1 MTPQRTDLLG
11 LTPDM
16 LAALANRGLVKRATK
31 DIEAGTGPVISMD
44 GDTLVATF
52 PDSVVTTLPAGRG
65 LDGASCSCGASMCRH
80 RIGLVLAYQ
89 RSAEPAAE
97 AFTPWS
103 PGDIDDD
110 ALIAAFGAR
119 TVTAARRLGGAGL
132 AATVRWPSADDPVAT
147 VALPSC
153 TVRFLVPGRLEF
165 VDTDAAAAVRGQM
178 IVLAVWACR
187 EPQVEKAQ
195 VEPVGVAPGTL
206 AAVELAGE
214 VLTIGVANA
223 GPELAAHV
231 RRVRADL
238 DAHNLRWPVAALD
251 ELGEQLAA
259 YAERRAAHSTARV
272 AELISELHV
281 RHRVG
286 GRPAS
291 APRVLGTEE
300 AAETPLRQIRLVSLG
315 CRLLDAHTAQVFL
328 ADPTGDSVLVLE
340 RRWEPGADNKTG
352 PALASR
358 RLAGSTLGAL
368 ARSNVVTASAVR
380 SATRRVRIG
389 TSRVA
394 ATSITP
400 VGTAWTALV
409 TTDYAELSERLAARP
424 PRFVRPRLEAES
436 VHVLEI
442 AELRDVA
449 YFPGAQRLD
458 ALVADRSGTTAV
470 VSVDHRAW
478 APGALDAVAAA
489 LADAPRAVSGS
500 VRRANGVLTVDPI
513 ALLTGSGV
521 VVPDLTAP
529 TRTRIGHGVD
539 TRDPLTAVIDAAT
552 GVLADAAHHGLTNL
566 PRGYG
571 ERVRAA
577 AAELDRHALRTAGA
591 ALVAFAAEPSVPA
604 WVAAHV
610 RLVLTAEYR

>member
-1 MTPQRTDLLG
+1 MTTRRTDLLG

-31 DIEAGTGPVISMD
+31 DIEAGTGPVISTE
-44 GDTLVATF
+44 GDALVATF

-65 LDGASCSCGASMCRH
+65 LDGASCSCGATMCRH

-89 RSAEPAAE
+89 RSSEPADE

-103 PGDIDDD
+103 PGDIDDA
-110 ALIAAFGAR
+110 ALAAAFGAR
-119 TVTAARRLGGAGL
+119 TVTAARRLRGTGL
-132 AATVRWPSADDPVAT
+132 TATVRWPTADDPVAT

-165 VDTDAAAAVRGQM
+165 VDTDAAASVRAQM

-187 EPQVEKAQ
+187 EP
-195 VEPVGVAPGTL
+195 APDGAAPQAEEAPTML

-238 DAHNLRWPVAALD
+238 DARNLRWPVAALD

-281 RHRVG
+281 RHHVG
-286 GRPAS
+286 SRAGS
-291 APRVLGTEE
+291 AARVLGTEE

-328 ADPTGDSVLVLE
+328 ADPTGESVLVLE
-340 RRWEPGADNKTG
+340 RRWEPEADEKAG
-352 PALASR
+352 PALAAR
-358 RLAGSTLGAL
+358 RVAGTTLGAL

-389 TSRVA
+389 TSRIA

-400 VGTAWTALV
+400 VGTAWTALAV
-409 TTDYAELSERLAARP
+409 ADYAGLSQRLAARP

-436 VHVLEI
+436 VFVLEI
-442 AELRDVA
+442 AELVGVA
-449 YFPGAQRLD
+449 YSPGAQRLD
-458 ALVADRSGTTAV
+458 AVIADRDGTRAV
-470 VSVDHRAW
+470 VSVEHRAW

-489 LADAPRAVSGS
+489 LAEGPRAVSGS
-500 VRRANGVLTVDPI
+500 LRRADGALVVEPI
-513 ALLTGSGV
+513 GLLTASGV
-521 VVPDLTAP
+521 VVPDLAAP
-529 TRTRIGHGVD
+529 TRTRIDHGGH
-539 TRDPLTAVIDAAT
+539 TRDPLTTVLDTAT
-552 GVLADAAHHGLTNL
+552 GVLADAAHHGLAHL

-571 ERVRAA
+571 DRVGAVAA
-577 AAELDRHALRTAGA
+577 DLDRHGLRTSGA
-591 ALVAFAAEPSVPA
+591 AMVAFAAEPSVGT
-604 WVAAHV
+604 WFAAHL
-610 RLVLTAEYR
+610 RLVLTSEYR